1 MASSRN
7 ECEGCP
13 EITVIS
19 TKQVL
24 QQDIAKNVVTAYD
37 RIQNRGMSACL
48 FGSGG
53 TCCRHCNMGPCQIID
68 GVDDMLGICGATADT
83 VAARNFGRICAAGT
97 SAHTDHAREMV
108 KGFIATAKG
117 ETPHEIKDVRKLH
130 MLAEIF
136 GVETEGRDKNEIA
149 IEIGELALAD
159 FGKQDDTPLTMTKR
173 APAKRQELWKRLNIF
188 PRGVDREVVEMMH
201 RTHMGVD
208 QEYHNIMLQ
217 ASRCSL
223 GDGWGSSMLS
233 TELTDIMFG
242 TPVPRRA
249 IVDLGCLKKDQV
261 NITVHGHEPLLAEA
275 LCLAAQEE
283 DMLALAKKA
292 GAKGINLA
300 GVCCT
305 GNEILMRRGIPVAAG
320 FVQQEMALATGAVEA
335 MVVDVQC
342 VMQSVSEVAKNFHT
356 DIITTNYRAKMPDS
370 THIQFEEEAPLES
383 AKEILT
389 KAISNYKKRGDCFI
403 PEETKVDVVVGFSHE
418 TINNMLGGTFRSSYR
433 PLNDNIINGRIRGV
447 GVIVGCDNYKLT
459 DEAHEIIARELIKN
473 DVLVLTT
480 GCAATALGRAGLVN
494 PEAIKHAGPGLREV
508 CETVGM
514 PPVLHMGSC
523 VDNSRILI
531 AATEMVR
538 EGGLGDDISDLPAI
552 GTAPLWMS
560 EKAVAIGQYFVASGA
575 QVVFQ
580 NLPTTG
586 AKAFNNYLLE
596 GMMDTYGAVW
606 NVASEPLEIAKLMIE
621 RIDTKRAALGIDKQR
636 ERVLF
641 DMEMRRDLGGGKAIG
656 DAGCTGA
663 SHHEEQG

>member
-1 MASSRN
+1 
-7 ECEGCP
+7 
-13 EITVIS
+13 
-19 TKQVL
+19 
-24 QQDIAKNVVTAYD
+24 
-37 RIQNRGMSACL
+37 
-48 FGSGG
+48 
-53 TCCRHCNMGPCQIID
+53 MGPCQIID
-68 GVDDMLGICGATADT
+68 GVEGMIGVCGATADT
-83 VAARNFGRICAAGT
+83 VASRNFARIVAAGT
-97 SAHTDHAREMV
+97 AAHTDHAREMV
-108 KGFIATAKG
+108 RGFIETAKG
-117 ETPHEIKDVRKLH
+117 DGPHQIKDVDKL
-130 MLAEIF
+130 MRLARIFDIATEDREVNAIALELGEKALAE
-136 GVETEGRDKNEIA
+136 
-149 IEIGELALAD
+149 
-159 FGKQDDTPLTMTKR
+159 FGKQDDTPLSMLKR
-173 APAKRQELWKRLNIF
+173 APAKRQEVWKRLGIA

-217 ASRCSL
+217 ASRCAL
-223 GDGWGSSMLS
+223 ADGWGSSMLS

-242 TPVPRRA
+242 TPVPIRA
-249 IVDLGCLKKDQV
+249 TVDLGVLKPDQV
-261 NITVHGHEPLLAEA
+261 NVTVHGHEPLLAEA
-275 LCLAAQEE
+275 LCIAASDLEIL
-283 DMLALAKKA
+283 DLAKKA

-320 FVQQEMALATGAVEA
+320 FVQQEMALATGAIEA

-342 VMQSVSEVAKNFHT
+342 IMQSVGEIAKSFHT
-356 DIITTNYRAKMPDS
+356 DIITTNYRAKMPEGV
-370 THIQFEEEAPLES
+370 HIQFDEHDALNS
-383 AKEILT
+383 AKRIL
-389 KAISNYKKRGDCFI
+389 KHAIGNYKKRGAFYI
-403 PEETKVDVVVGFSHE
+403 PEQSKLDVVVGFSHE
-418 TINNMLGGTFRSSYR
+418 TINYMLGGRFRASYR

-447 GVIVGCDNYKLT
+447 AAIVGCDNFKLN

-473 DVLVLTT
+473 NILVLAT
-480 GCAATALGRAGLVN
+480 GCAATGLGRAGLAR
-494 PEAIKHAGPGLREV
+494 PEAAEFCGESLAEV

-580 NLPTTG
+580 NLPTSG
-586 AKAFNNYLLE
+586 AKKFNSYLLE
-596 GMMDTYGAVW
+596 GIKNSVGANW

-621 RIDTKRAALGIDKQR
+621 RIEAKRDALGINKKK

-641 DMEMRRDLGGGKAIG
+641 DMEMRRDLGTGKGIG
-656 DAGCTGA
+656 DVGCTGA
-663 SHHEEQG
+663 SHHAS

>member
-7 ECEGCP
+7 GCESCP
-13 EITVIS
+13 EITCIS
-19 TKQVL
+19 TKEVL

-37 RIQNRGMSACL
+37 RIQRRGMSACL

-68 GVDDMLGICGATADT
+68 GVDDMIGVCGATADT
-83 VAARNFGRICAAGT
+83 VAARNFGRICAAGS

-130 MLAEIF
+130 MLAKIF
-136 GVETEGRDKNEIA
+136 GVETEDRDKNEIA
-149 IEIGELALAD
+149 LEIGELALAE
-159 FGKQDDTPLTMTKR
+159 FGKQTDTPLTMTKR
-173 APAKRQELWKRLNIF
+173 APAKRQELWKRLNVF

-283 DMLALAKKA
+283 DILALAKKA

-320 FVQQEMALATGAVEA
+320 FIQQEMALATGAVEA

-370 THIQFEEEAPLES
+370 VHIQFEEATPLES
-383 AKEILT
+383 AKEIL
-389 KAISNYKKRGDCFI
+389 KRAISNYKKRGDFFI
-403 PEETKVDVVVGFSHE
+403 PEERKLDVVVGFSHE
-418 TINNMLGGTFRSSYR
+418 TINTMLGGTFRSSYR

-447 GVIVGCDNYKLT
+447 GAIVGCDNYKLT

-473 DVLVLTT
+473 DVLVLAT

-586 AKAFNNYLLE
+586 AKAFNKYLLE

-606 NVASEPLEIAKLMIE
+606 NVASDPLEIAKLMIA
-621 RIDTKRAALGIDKQR
+621 RIDEKRKALGIDKQR

-641 DMEMRRDLGGGKAIG
+641 DMEMRRDLGGDKAIG

-663 SHHEEQG
+663 SHHDG

>member
-7 ECEGCP
+7 GCESCP
-13 EITVIS
+13 EITCIS
-19 TKQVL
+19 TKEVL

-37 RIQNRGMSACL
+37 RVQRRGMSACL

-53 TCCRHCNMGPCQIID
+53 TCCRHCNMGPCQFID

-130 MLAEIF
+130 MLADIF

-149 IEIGELALAD
+149 IEVGELALAD
-159 FGKQDDTPLTMTKR
+159 FGKQTDTPLTMTKR
-173 APAKRQELWKRLNIF
+173 APAKRQELWKRLGIA

-223 GDGWGSSMLS
+223 ADGWGSSMLS

-249 IVDLGCLKKDQV
+249 IVDLGCLKIDQV

-283 DMLALAKKA
+283 DMLGLAKKA

-370 THIQFEEEAPLES
+370 VHIQFEEATPLES
-383 AKEILT
+383 AKEILR

-403 PEETKVDVVVGFSHE
+403 PEERKLDVVVGFSHE
-418 TINNMLGGTFRSSYR
+418 TINTMLGGTFRSSYR

-447 GVIVGCDNYKLT
+447 GAIVGCDNYKLT
-459 DEAHEIIARELIKN
+459 DEAHEIIARHLIKN
-473 DVLVLTT
+473 DVLVLAT

-606 NVASEPLEIAKLMIE
+606 NVASDPLEIAKLMIA
-621 RIDTKRAALGIDKQR
+621 RIDAKRKALGIDKQR

-641 DMEMRRDLGGGKAIG
+641 DMEMRRDLGGDKAIG

-663 SHHEEQG
+663 SHRYS

>member
-7 ECEGCP
+7 GCDSCP
-13 EITVIS
+13 EITCIS
-19 TKQVL
+19 TKEVL

-37 RIQNRGMSACL
+37 RVQRRGMSACL

-68 GVDDMLGICGATADT
+68 GVDDMIGICGATADT

-149 IEIGELALAD
+149 IEVGELALAD
-159 FGKQDDTPLTMTKR
+159 FGKQTDTPLTMTKR
-173 APAKRQELWKRLNIF
+173 APAKRQELWKRLGIA

-223 GDGWGSSMLS
+223 ADGWGSSMLS

-249 IVDLGCLKKDQV
+249 IVDLGCLKIDQV

-283 DMLALAKKA
+283 DMLGLAKKA

-320 FVQQEMALATGAVEA
+320 FIQQEMALATGAVEA

-370 THIQFEEEAPLES
+370 VHIQFEEATPLES
-383 AKEILT
+383 AKEILR

-403 PEETKVDVVVGFSHE
+403 PEERKLDVVVGFSHE
-418 TINNMLGGTFRSSYR
+418 TINTMLGGTFRSSYR

-447 GVIVGCDNYKLT
+447 GAIVGCDNYKLT
-459 DEAHEIIARELIKN
+459 DEAHEIIARHLIKN
-473 DVLVLTT
+473 DVLVLAT

-606 NVASEPLEIAKLMIE
+606 NVASEPLEIAKLMIA
-621 RIDTKRAALGIDKQR
+621 RIDEKRKALGIDKQR

-641 DMEMRRDLGGGKAIG
+641 DMEMRRDLGGDKAIG

-663 SHHEEQG
+663 SHHDS

>member
-7 ECEGCP
+7 ECDGCP
-13 EITVIS
+13 EITCIS
-19 TKQVL
+19 TKEVL

-37 RIQNRGMSACL
+37 RIQRRGMSACL

-136 GVETEGRDKNEIA
+136 GVETEDRDKNEIA

-159 FGKQDDTPLTMTKR
+159 FGSQTDTPLTMTKR

-223 GDGWGSSMLS
+223 ADGWGSSMLS

-283 DMLALAKKA
+283 DMLGLAKKA

-320 FVQQEMALATGAVEA
+320 FIQQEMALATGAVEA

-342 VMQSVSEVAKNFHT
+342 VMQSVAEVAKNFHT

-370 THIQFEEEAPLES
+370 VHIQFEEETPMES
-383 AKEILT
+383 AKDILK
-389 KAISNYKKRGDCFI
+389 KAIANFKKRGDCFI
-403 PEETKVDVVVGFSHE
+403 PQETKVDVVVGFSHE
-418 TINNMLGGTFRSSYR
+418 TINTMLGGTFRSSYR

-621 RIDTKRAALGIDKQR
+621 RIDTKRKELGIDKQR

-641 DMEMRRDLGGGKAIG
+641 DMEMRRDLGGDKAIG

-663 SHHEEQG
+663 SHHES

>member
-1 MASSRN
+1 MMASSRKGCE
-7 ECEGCP
+7 ECV
-13 EITVIS
+13 EITCIS

-37 RIQNRGMSACL
+37 RVQRRGMEACL

-68 GVDDMLGICGATADT
+68 GVDDMIGICGATADT
-83 VAARNFGRICAAGT
+83 VAARHFCRVIAAGT

-108 KGFIATAKG
+108 KGFIETAKG
-117 ETPHEIKDVRKLH
+117 NGPHEIKDVRKLH
-130 MLAEIF
+130 QLAKVFDI
-136 GVETEGRDKNEIA
+136 ETEGRDKNEIA
-149 IEIGELALAD
+149 VELGERALAE
-159 FGKQDDTPLTMTKR
+159 FGKQDDRPLTMLKR
-173 APAKRQELWKRLNIF
+173 APAKRQQVWKRLGVE
-188 PRGVDREVVEMMH
+188 PRSVDREVVEMMH

-208 QEYHNIMLQ
+208 QEYHNLMLQ
-217 ASRCSL
+217 GSRCAL
-223 GDGWGSSMLS
+223 ADGWGSSMLS

-249 IVDLGCLKKDQV
+249 IVDLGCLKPDQV

-275 LCLAAQEE
+275 LCLAAQEA
-283 DMLALAKKA
+283 DMLELAKKA

-320 FVQQEMALATGAVEA
+320 FIQQEMALATGAVEA

-342 VMQSVSEVAKNFHT
+342 VMQSVAEVAKNFHT
-356 DIITTNYRAKMPDS
+356 DIITTNYRAKMPES
-370 THIQFEEEAPLES
+370 VHIQFDDHRPLES
-383 AKEILT
+383 AKDILK
-389 KAISNYKKRGDCFI
+389 KAISNYKKRGEFFI
-403 PEETKVDVVVGFSHE
+403 PEETKLDVVVGFSHE

-447 GVIVGCDNYKLT
+447 GVIVGCDNYKLLDQT
-459 DEAHEIIARELIKN
+459 HEIIARELIKN

-480 GCAATALGRAGLVN
+480 GCAATALGRAGLVS
-494 PEAIKHAGPGLREV
+494 PRAIEHAGPGLREV
-508 CETVGM
+508 CEAVGM

-596 GMMDTYGAVW
+596 GIMETFGAKW
-606 NVASEPLEIAKLMIE
+606 NVAAEPLEIARLMIE
-621 RIDTKRAALGIDKQR
+621 RIDAKRKALGIDKKR

-663 SHHEEQG
+663 SHHDA

>member
-1 MASSRN
+1 MTLKRK
-7 ECEGCP
+7 ECESCAD
-13 EITVIS
+13 ITCAS
-19 TKQVL
+19 TKEVL
-24 QQDIAKNVVTAYD
+24 AQDIAKNVVTAYD
-37 RIQNRGMSACL
+37 RIERRGMSTCL

-53 TCCRHCNMGPCQIID
+53 TCCRNCNMGPCQIID
-68 GVDDMLGICGATADT
+68 GVEDMIGVCGATADT
-83 VAARNFGRICAAGT
+83 VAARNFARIIAAG
-97 SAHTDHAREMV
+97 SAAHTDHAREMI
-108 KGFIATAKG
+108 KGFIETAKG
-117 ETPHEIKDVRKLH
+117 NTPHEIKDERKLH

-149 IEIGELALAD
+149 LEIGEMALAE
-159 FGKQDDTPLTMTKR
+159 FGSQDDEPLSMLKR
-173 APAKRQELWKRLNIF
+173 APEKRQQLWKKIGIE

-208 QEYHNIMLQ
+208 QEYTNIMKQ
-217 ASRCSL
+217 ASRCAL

-249 IVDLGCLKKDQV
+249 TVDLGVLKKDQV
-261 NITVHGHEPLLAEA
+261 NVTVHGHEPLLAEA
-275 LCLAAQEE
+275 LCLAAQDEE
-283 DMLALAKKA
+283 MLALAQKV

-320 FVQQEMALATGAVEA
+320 FIQQEMVLATGAVEA
-335 MVVDVQC
+335 MVVDIQC
-342 VMQSVSEVAKNFHT
+342 VMQSVAQVAKNFHT
-356 DIITTNYRAKMPDS
+356 EIITTNYRAKMPDAV
-370 THIQFEEEAPLES
+370 HLQFDEHDALAS
-383 AKEILT
+383 AKQILSR
-389 KAISNYKKRGDCFI
+389 AINNFKKRGDCFI
-403 PEETKVDVVVGFSHE
+403 PAQKKLDVVVGFSHE
-418 TINNMLGGTFRSSYR
+418 TINNMLGGTFRASYR

-447 GVIVGCDNYKLT
+447 GIIVGCDNYKLS
-459 DEAHEIIARELIKN
+459 DETHEIIARELIKN
-473 DVLVLTT
+473 DVLVLAT
-480 GCAATALGRAGLVN
+480 GCAATSLGRVGLLR
-494 PEAIKHAGPGLREV
+494 PEAIEHAGPGLRSV

-580 NLPTTG
+580 NLPTSG

-596 GMMDTYGAVW
+596 GLMDTLGAKW
-606 NVASEPLEIAKLMIE
+606 NVAKEPLEIAKLMIAA
-621 RIDTKRAALGIDKQR
+621 IDGKREALGINKQR

-641 DMEMRRDLGGGKAIG
+641 DMEMRRDLGTGGGIG
-656 DAGCTGA
+656 DAGCTGP
-663 SHHEEQG
+663 

>member
-7 ECEGCP
+7 GCDSCP
-13 EITVIS
+13 EITCIS
-19 TKQVL
+19 TKEVL

-37 RIQNRGMSACL
+37 RVQRRGMSACL

-68 GVDDMLGICGATADT
+68 GVDDMIGICGATADT

-149 IEIGELALAD
+149 IEVGELALAD
-159 FGKQDDTPLTMTKR
+159 FGKQTDTPLTMTKR
-173 APAKRQELWKRLNIF
+173 APAKRQELWKRLDIA

-223 GDGWGSSMLS
+223 ADGWGSSMLS

-249 IVDLGCLKKDQV
+249 IVDLGCLKIDQV

-283 DMLALAKKA
+283 DMLGLAKKA

-320 FVQQEMALATGAVEA
+320 FIQQEMALATGAVEA

-342 VMQSVSEVAKNFHT
+342 VMQAVSEVAKNFHT

-370 THIQFEEEAPLES
+370 VHIQFEEATPLES
-383 AKEILT
+383 AKEILR

-403 PEETKVDVVVGFSHE
+403 PEERKLDVVVGFSHE
-418 TINNMLGGTFRSSYR
+418 TINTMLGGTFRSSYR

-447 GVIVGCDNYKLT
+447 GAIVGCDNYKLT
-459 DEAHEIIARELIKN
+459 DEAHEIIARHLIKN
-473 DVLVLTT
+473 DVLVLAT

-606 NVASEPLEIAKLMIE
+606 NVASEPLEIAKLMIA
-621 RIDTKRAALGIDKQR
+621 RIDEKRKALGIDKQR

-641 DMEMRRDLGGGKAIG
+641 DMEMRRDLGGDKAIG

-663 SHHEEQG
+663 SHHDS

>member
-7 ECEGCP
+7 ECKSCP
-13 EITVIS
+13 EITCVS

-37 RIQNRGMSACL
+37 RLQNRGMSACL

-149 IEIGELALAD
+149 LEVGELALAD
-159 FGKQDDTPLTMTKR
+159 FGKQTDTPLTMTKR
-173 APAKRQELWKRLNIF
+173 APAKRQELWKRLGIA

-223 GDGWGSSMLS
+223 ADGWGSSMLS

-249 IVDLGCLKKDQV
+249 IVDLGCLKEDQV

-305 GNEILMRRGIPVAAG
+305 GNEILMRRGIPVAGG
-320 FVQQEMALATGAVEA
+320 FIQQEMVIATGAVEA

-342 VMQSVSEVAKNFHT
+342 VMQSVAEVAKNFHT

-370 THIQFEEEAPLES
+370 VHIQFEEETPLES
-383 AKEILT
+383 AKEILR
-389 KAISNYKKRGDCFI
+389 KSISNYKKRGKCFI
-403 PEETKVDVVVGFSHE
+403 PQETKVDVVVGFSHE
-418 TINNMLGGTFRSSYR
+418 TINTMLGGTFRSSYR

-459 DEAHEIIARELIKN
+459 DEAHEIIARHLIKN

-494 PEAIKHAGPGLREV
+494 PEAIKFAGPGLREV

-621 RIDTKRAALGIDKQR
+621 RIDTKRKELGIDKQR

-641 DMEMRRDLGGGKAIG
+641 DMEMRRDLGGDKGIG

-663 SHHEEQG
+663 SHHDS